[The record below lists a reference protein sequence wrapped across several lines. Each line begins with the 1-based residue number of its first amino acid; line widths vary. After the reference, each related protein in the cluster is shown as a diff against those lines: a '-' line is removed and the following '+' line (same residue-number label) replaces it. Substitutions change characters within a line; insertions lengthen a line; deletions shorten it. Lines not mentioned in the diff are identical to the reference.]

1 MNINNEINNIL
12 KNAGVNND
20 EIIPINVWESSVKEK
35 LEELFPDMI
44 IKCYNDGEM
53 LINGHKNTDPIMIKD
68 YYWHNQQRFMM
79 VNIEGVKRKY
89 KTLDDFIKHL
99 EKDVEYFFV
108 TIGEYISADKL
119 K

>member
-1 MNINNEINNIL
+1 MNINNEISNSLEI
-12 KNAGVNND
+12 AGVNND
-20 EIIPINVWESSVKEK
+20 EIIPINVWEDIITKK

-108 TIGEYISADKL
+108 TIGEYISTDKL

>member
-1 MNINNEINNIL
+1 MNINEEISNIL
-12 KNAGVNND
+12 EIAGNNN
-20 EIIPINVWESSVKEK
+20 EPISVDVWESSVKKK

-53 LINGHKNTDPIMIKD
+53 LINGHKNTYSIMIKD
-68 YYWHNQQRFMM
+68 YYWHNQQRFMI

-108 TIGEYISADKL
+108 TIGEYNSMNEL

>member
-1 MNINNEINNIL
+1 MDINDEINNIL

-20 EIIPINVWESSVKEK
+20 EIIPINVWEDIITKK
-35 LEELFPDMI
+35 LNKLFPDMI

-53 LINGHKNTDPIMIKD
+53 LINGHKNTYSIMIKD
-68 YYWHNQQRFMM
+68 YYWHNQQRFMI

-89 KTLDDFIKHL
+89 KTLNDFIKHL

-108 TIGEYISADKL
+108 TIGEYNSMNEL